1 MTMYDYIANTNPRG
15 AKEIIQSYGYKVV
28 NPKTMGANLRML
40 VAQEGEPALRNIV
53 ELHPDKEIILEVMGS
68 SDNKNNFFSADG
80 LSGLGLIAENN
91 KNQQAQLQSSDST
104 KLAMQTNALVMVAA
118 IIIAAAIITNK

>member
-15 AKEIIQSYGYKVV
+15 SKEIIQSYGYKVV

-40 VAQEGEPALRNIV
+40 VAQEGEPALRSIV
-53 ELHPDKEIILEVMGS
+53 ELHPDKEIILEVMG

>member
-1 MTMYDYIANTNPRG
+1 MTMYEYIANTNPRG

-28 NPKTMGANLRML
+28 NPRSMGANLRML

-68 SDNKNNFFSADG
+68 DNKNNFLGADG

>member
-1 MTMYDYIANTNPRG
+1 
-15 AKEIIQSYGYKVV
+15 
-28 NPKTMGANLRML
+28 MG
-40 VAQEGEPALRNIV
+40 
-53 ELHPDKEIILEVMGS
+53 

>member
-1 MTMYDYIANTNPRG
+1 MYEYIANTNPRG

-28 NPKTMGANLRML
+28 NPRSMGANLRML

-68 SDNKNNFFSADG
+68 DNKNNFLGADG

>member
-28 NPKTMGANLRML
+28 NPRSMGANLRML

-68 SDNKNNFFSADG
+68 DNKNNFLGADG